1 MLKDIWSYFCDR
13 GGGAGSLVSRR
24 IKMHR
29 QVNERPFLYFEV
41 PRWNG
46 TSRSNL
52 CNAQKLA
59 DDDPAYSTDEE
70 LW

>member
-1 MLKDIWSYFCDR
+1 MLKDIWSSFCDR
-13 GGGAGSLVSRR
+13 GGGVGTLVSCR
-24 IKMHR
+24 IKMPR
-29 QVNERPFLYFEV
+29 QVNERLFLYFEV

-46 TSRSNL
+46 NSRSNL

-59 DDDPAYSTDEE
+59 DEVRAHFADEE

>member
-1 MLKDIWSYFCDR
+1 M
-13 GGGAGSLVSRR
+13 SRR
-24 IKMHR
+24 IKMLR
-29 QVNERPFLYFEV
+29 QVNERLFLYFEV

-46 TSRSNL
+46 NSRSNL

-59 DDDPAYSTDEE
+59 DEVRAYFADEE

>member
-1 MLKDIWSYFCDR
+1 M
-13 GGGAGSLVSRR
+13 SRR
-24 IKMHR
+24 IKMLR
-29 QVNERPFLYFEV
+29 QVNEPLFLYFEV

-59 DDDPAYSTDEE
+59 DDVRAYSFIYSPICATPSPKNKNF
-70 LW
+70 

>member
-1 MLKDIWSYFCDR
+1 MLKDIWSSLCDR
-13 GGGAGSLVSRR
+13 GGQARTLVSRR
-24 IKMHR
+24 IKMLR
-29 QVNERPFLYFEV
+29 QVNERLFLYFEV

-59 DDDPAYSTDEE
+59 DEVQAYFADEE